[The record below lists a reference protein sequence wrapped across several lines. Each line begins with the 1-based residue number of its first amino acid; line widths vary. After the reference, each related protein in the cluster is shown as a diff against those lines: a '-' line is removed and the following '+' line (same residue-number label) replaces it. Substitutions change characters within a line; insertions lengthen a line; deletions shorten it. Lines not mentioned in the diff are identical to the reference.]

1 MLMRKFIGVYLFL
14 GLRVGGVCS
23 CESLQKK
30 AENFLM
36 YKSPG
41 ATDPFMRRHWKAKHA
56 TKSVSNNER
65 SLTRR
70 MEGLSAVNVVALLY

>member
-1 MLMRKFIGVYLFL
+1 
-14 GLRVGGVCS
+14 
-23 CESLQKK
+23 
-30 AENFLM
+30 M

-65 SLTRR
+65 SLARR
-70 MEGLSAVNVVALLY
+70 MEGLSAVNVVALLYWPDSGYGEAHDDLHRTTYIKTDKQGLQPL